1 VTGEFCQT
9 KTIGSHRNK
18 SGAPIAQLKRFK
30 ESPMK
35 RTLAAV
41 SLAAMVV
48 SLALGQTSYKQEK
61 AQNDGKG
68 NLVDTFTK
76 IENEWWEADKKKDTK
91 TLGRILADDWFYLGP
106 EGTKT
111 KSQELAEAEKRDE
124 NIESVTLT
132 DMKVRVYGDVAIVT
146 MREHEN
152 STKKSTDSS
161 GDYLYTDVFVK
172 RQGRW
177 QAVNSQGTPLT
188 HK

>member
-1 VTGEFCQT
+1 
-9 KTIGSHRNK
+9 
-18 SGAPIAQLKRFK
+18 
-30 ESPMK
+30 MK
-35 RTLAAV
+35 RMLAAA

-48 SLALGQTSYKQEK
+48 ALGLGQTSGSQEK
-61 AQNDGKG
+61 EQNHAKD
-68 NLVDTFTK
+68 NLVDTFSK
-76 IENEWWEADKKKDTK
+76 IENEWWEADKNKDTK
-91 TLGRILADDWFYLGP
+91 ALGRILADDWFYLGP
-106 EGTKT
+106 QGTMT

-124 NIESVTLT
+124 NIESVSLM

-161 GDYLYTDVFVK
+161 GDFLYTDVFVK

-188 HK
+188 YK

>member
-1 VTGEFCQT
+1 
-9 KTIGSHRNK
+9 
-18 SGAPIAQLKRFK
+18 
-30 ESPMK
+30 MK
-35 RTLAAV
+35 LTSAVVWLAV
-41 SLAAMVV
+41 MVV
-48 SLALGQTSYKQEK
+48 SLALGQTSGNEQR
-61 AQNDGKG
+61 AQNNGEG
-68 NLVDTFTK
+68 SLVDKFTK

-91 TLGRILADDWFYLGP
+91 ALGQILADDWFYLGP
-106 EGTKT
+106 QGTMT
-111 KSQELAEAEKRDE
+111 KAQELAEAEKRDE

-152 STKKSTDSS
+152 STKKNTDSS

-188 HK
+188 HQ

>member
-1 VTGEFCQT
+1 
-9 KTIGSHRNK
+9 
-18 SGAPIAQLKRFK
+18 
-30 ESPMK
+30 MK
-35 RTLAAV
+35 LPLAAV

-48 SLALGQTSYKQEK
+48 SAASGQTSGNQEN

-68 NLVDTFTK
+68 NLVETFTK
-76 IENEWWEADKKKDTK
+76 IENDWWEADGKKDTK
-91 TLGRILADDWFYLGP
+91 VLGAILADDWFYLGP
-106 EGTKT
+106 QGTMT
-111 KSQELAEAEKRDE
+111 KAQELAEADKRDE
-124 NIESVTLT
+124 NIQSVTLT

-152 STKKSTDSS
+152 STKKSADSS

-177 QAVNSQGTPLT
+177 LAVNSQGTPLT